1 MTERRAMKYR
11 TMPSTGDRISV
22 LGFGC
27 MRFPK
32 KDDESIDEAK
42 SEQMITEA
50 IAKGVNYVDTAW
62 PYHQGKSE
70 PFVGKVLHKN
80 NLRDKVFLATKL
92 PTFLIKKEE
101 DLEDYFQQQLQRL
114 KTDHIDYYLVHTL
127 NRRLWEN
134 AKEKGLFR
142 FLDRIK
148 ADGRARHIGFSFH
161 DHIDVFKEIVDAY
174 PWEFCQIQYNYLDT
188 RYQAGR
194 EGLLYARS
202 KGLGVI
208 VMEPLRGGSL
218 VHKLP
223 SDVKAVWDKAPVK
236 RSPVEWALKWV
247 WNHPEVDLLLSGMS
261 EPEHVEENIRLA
273 EEAAPGV
280 FTDTELKLADEARSR
295 FLDKIRV
302 HCTACGYC
310 MPCPQGVAIPSVFG
324 IYNDASLFEDMDG
337 GRERYLAWIKEENR
351 ASRCVECGACEKAC
365 PQQIPVMEKLK
376 DVVAVFEN

>member
-1 MTERRAMKYR
+1 MKYR
-11 TMPSTGDRISV
+11 TMPSTGDKISV

-32 KDDESIDEAK
+32 REDGSIDEEK
-42 SEQMITEA
+42 SEAMLTEA
-50 IAKGVNYVDTAW
+50 VRKGVNYIDTAW
-62 PYHQGKSE
+62 PYHEGKSE
-70 PFVGKVLHKN
+70 PFVGKVLHDNK
-80 NLRDKVFLATKL
+80 LRDKVFLATKL

-101 DLEDYFQQQLQRL
+101 DFEDYFQQQLERL
-114 KTDHIDYYLVHTL
+114 QTDHIDYYLVHTL
-127 NRRLWEN
+127 NRRLWKN
-134 AKEKGLFR
+134 ATEKGLFA

-174 PWEFCQIQYNYLDT
+174 PWEFCQIQYNYLDID
-188 RYQAGR
+188 YQAGR

-223 SDVKAVWDKAPVK
+223 SDVKAAWDKSSVK

-261 EPEHVEENIRLA
+261 EPEHVTENIRLA
-273 EEAAPGV
+273 GEAESGEL
-280 FTDTELKLADEARSR
+280 TESELKLADEARSR
-295 FLDKIRV
+295 FLEKLKV
-302 HCTACGYC
+302 NCTACGYC
-310 MPCPQGVAIPSVFG
+310 LPCPHGVAIPSVFG
-324 IYNDASLFEDMDG
+324 IYNDASLFEDMEG
-337 GRERYLAWIKEENR
+337 GRERYLNWIKEENR

-365 PQQIPVMEKLK
+365 PQQIPVIQKLK
-376 DVVAVFEN
+376 DVVSVFEN

>member
-1 MTERRAMKYR
+1 MKYR
-11 TMPSTGDRISV
+11 TMPSTGDKISV

-32 KDDESIDEAK
+32 NDDDSIDEVK
-42 SEQMITEA
+42 SEQMIKDA

-62 PYHQGKSE
+62 PYHQGESE
-70 PFVGKVLHKN
+70 PFVGKVLHAN
-80 NLRDKVFLATKL
+80 GLRDKVFLATKL

-101 DLEDYFQQQLQRL
+101 DFEDYFQQQLKRL

-148 ADGRARHIGFSFH
+148 EDGRARHVGFSFH

-188 RYQAGR
+188 MYQAGR
-194 EGLLYARS
+194 EGLLYARE

-208 VMEPLRGGSL
+208 IMEPLRGGSL

-247 WNHPEVDLLLSGMS
+247 WNHPQVDLLLSGMS
-261 EPEHVEENIRLA
+261 EPEHVSENIRLA
-273 EEAAPGV
+273 DEAAPGV
-280 FTDTELKLADEARSR
+280 LTETELRLADEARSR
-295 FLDKIRV
+295 FLDKLKV
-302 HCTACGYC
+302 NCTSCGYC

-324 IYNDASLFEDMDG
+324 IYNEASLFEDMEG
-337 GRERYLAWIKEENR
+337 GRERYLKWIKEENR

-365 PQQIPVMEKLK
+365 PQQIPVIRKLK
-376 DVVAVFEN
+376 DVITVFEN